1 MLWMAEGKNEKNK
14 KYIYMDTSYIIEL
27 LNQPAQD

>member
-1 MLWMAEGKNEKNK
+1 MLRMAEGKNEKT

-27 LNQPAQD
+27 LNQPAQE